1 MKKIGKTLIPR
12 LPRVAR
18 EKLKSG
24 GTHKNKKAYKRADK
38 HKKNTADE
46 PPRPQFFTNRLDI
59 LEIWNSYTKER
70 AVLDPHQNLT

>member
-24 GTHKNKKAYKRADK
+24 CTHKNKKAYRRKNK
-38 HKKNTADE
+38 HKKKNIADE
-46 PPRPQFFTNRLDI
+46 QPRPQFYPQT
-59 LEIWNSYTKER
+59 
-70 AVLDPHQNLT
+70 